1 MNTAFAPHNTYSVHD
16 RTSTESIQV
25 RQLQTIYGKDIPR
38 FWFQQ
43 NPVLTCMLIGLSVS
57 FPAGERYFID
67 SVRAFE
73 EQVRDPALRQAIKAF
88 VGQEANHT
96 REHRKA
102 NNFFASC
109 GFPIEAIET
118 KIAARIRQIQNQST
132 AEENLARTAAL
143 EHFTAI
149 MAKAFLDHPQTLETM
164 HPTMARLWIW
174 HAIEEQEHKSVAF
187 DVYRTQVGDEDLRRR
202 IMLEV
207 SFFFILLNTL
217 RTLTLLHESGQL
229 FNLGAWGRSM
239 DLLWGRVGVFRKTI
253 PAYLAYFRRGFHP
266 DQIPDSPAERAL
278 TQLGELVRSAKS

>member
-1 MNTAFAPHNTYSVHD
+1 MTTAFIPPRTYSVHD
-16 RTSTESIQV
+16 RSSTESIQV
-25 RQLQTIYGKDIPR
+25 RQLQAIYGQDIPR
-38 FWFQQ
+38 FWFQH

-73 EQVRDPALRQAIKAF
+73 DQVKDPDLRKAIKAF

-102 NNFFASC
+102 NAFFASC
-109 GFPIEAIET
+109 GFSVEAMEA
-118 KIAARIRQIQNQST
+118 KIAERIRLVQAQGS

-149 MAKAFLDHPQTLETM
+149 MAKAFLDHPQELESM

-187 DVYRTQVGDEDLRRR
+187 DVYQSQVGDEGLRRR

-217 RTLTLLHESGQL
+217 RTLNLLQESGQL
-229 FNLGAWGRSM
+229 FNLGAWIRGM

-253 PAYLAYFRRGFHP
+253 PSYLAYFRRGFHP
-266 DQIPDSPAERAL
+266 VQIPDSPAERAL
-278 TQLGELVRSAKS
+278 AQLGKRI